1 MPDSKSLKKAVNLSM
16 ITRLFDFFA
25 KRVAEEPQAVM
36 LAGKENGVYR
46 TYSCKEVWDT
56 ADKLCGGLLSL
67 GIGNEVLQPEQ
78 QEKIALISPNRPE
91 WLMTDLAVQRT
102 GAVLTPLYP
111 TVSPTDFAYVMRE
124 AEVRILFIANK
135 ELYERFKPVFAE
147 IPTLQHVYSF
157 DDVPGVKN
165 WKELIDK
172 NLQPDTSIAERI
184 TPQTLATIIYTSG
197 TTGNPKGVMLS
208 HDNIVSNVLDCECEF
223 WFAIKGDKALS
234 FLPLNHIFEKMVS
247 YVYINAA
254 VSIYYAES
262 MDTIGDNLKEVK
274 PAVFTTV
281 PRLLEKVYEKILTK
295 GMELKGVKK
304 ALFFWALNLG
314 FKYDNVKPGSFWYR
328 WQLTLAN
335 VLIFKKWREA
345 LGGNVRA
352 IVTGAAACQQ
362 RLIRVFTSAHI
373 VIMEGYGLTETSPVI
388 SVNKFRSE
396 DRRVGTIGPVIQHVE
411 VRLAD
416 DGEIQCRGRNVM
428 MGYYKN
434 PQLTAEVLDK
444 DGWFKTGDIGE
455 WVEGRFLKI
464 TDRKKEIFKT
474 AGGKYVAPQV
484 VENKMKESPFIEQIM
499 VIGANRKFVSALIV
513 PSFVNVRKYLADHDI
528 SPAETNEALIS
539 MPEVRELIQKQV
551 DKFNPLFSHPEQ
563 IKKFDLL
570 PAEWTIDGGELT
582 PTIKVK
588 RKAIDAK
595 YSAVI
600 EKIYSE

>member
-1 MPDSKSLKKAVNLSM
+1 M
-16 ITRLFDFFA
+16 ITRLFDFVA
-25 KRVAEEPQAVM
+25 KRVSEEPEAVM

-46 TYSCKEVWDT
+46 TYSCRECWEL
-56 ADKLCGGLLSL
+56 AGKLCGGLLSL
-67 GIGNEVLQPEQ
+67 GIRNQVLEPEQ

-91 WLMTDLAVQRT
+91 WLITDLAVQQT

-111 TVSPTDFAYVMRE
+111 TISAHDLVYVLNE
-124 AEVRILFIANK
+124 AEVRILFIANADM
-135 ELYERFKPVFAE
+135 YERFKDAFAQV
-147 IPTLQHVYSF
+147 PTLQHVFSY
-157 DDVPGVKN
+157 DEIAGVTN
-165 WKELIDK
+165 WKELINK
-172 NLQPDTSIAERI
+172 NLQPDSSIVNRI
-184 TPQTLATIIYTSG
+184 TGDTLATIIYTSG
-197 TTGNPKGVMLS
+197 TTGNPKGVMLR

-223 WFAIKGDKALS
+223 WFAIKGDRALS

-247 YVYINAA
+247 YIYLNAG

-274 PAVFTTV
+274 PIVFTTV
-281 PRLLEKVYEKILTK
+281 PRLLEKVYEKILAK
-295 GMELKGVKK
+295 GMELKGVKR

-314 FKYDNVKPGSFWYR
+314 FKYDNVNHGSAWYR
-328 WQLTLAN
+328 FQLGLAN
-335 VLIFKKWREA
+335 KLIFKKWREA
-345 LGGNVRA
+345 LGGNVKA

-362 RLIRVFTSAHI
+362 RLIRVFSSANI
-373 VIMEGYGLTETSPVI
+373 TIMEGYGLTETSPVI

-396 DRRVGTIGPVIQHVE
+396 DRRVGTIGPVIQNVE
-411 VRLAD
+411 VKLAE
-416 DGEIQCRGRNVM
+416 DGEISCKGRNVM

-499 VIGANRKFVSALIV
+499 VIGSGRKFVSALIV
-513 PSFVNVRKYLADHDI
+513 PSVLNIRKYMKDHDM
-528 SPAETNEALIS
+528 PAAPDSNEALVK
-539 MPEVRELIQKQV
+539 MPEVIDLIQKQV

-563 IKKFDLL
+563 IKKFALL
-570 PAEWTIDGGELT
+570 PNEWTIDGGEMT
-582 PTIKVK
+582 PTIKLK
-588 RKAIDAK
+588 RK
-595 YSAVI
+595 VI
-600 EKIYSE
+600 EQKYAGVIEGIYGE

>member
-1 MPDSKSLKKAVNLSM
+1 M
-16 ITRLFDFFA
+16 ITRLFDFVA
-25 KRVAEEPQAVM
+25 KRVSEEPEAVM

-46 TYSCKEVWDT
+46 TYSCHECWEL
-56 ADKLCGGLLSL
+56 AGKLCGGLLSL
-67 GIGNEVLQPEQ
+67 SIRNQVLEPEQ

-91 WLMTDLAVQRT
+91 WLITDLAVQQT

-111 TVSPTDFAYVMRE
+111 TISAHDLVYVLNE
-124 AEVRILFIANK
+124 AEVRILFIANADM
-135 ELYERFKPVFAE
+135 YERFKDAFAQV
-147 IPTLQHVYSF
+147 PTLQHVFSY
-157 DDVPGVKN
+157 DEIAGVTN
-165 WKELIDK
+165 WKELINK
-172 NLQPDTSIAERI
+172 NLQPDSSIVNRI
-184 TPQTLATIIYTSG
+184 TGDTLATIIYTSG
-197 TTGNPKGVMLS
+197 TTGNPKGVMLR

-223 WFAIKGDKALS
+223 WFAIKGDRALS

-247 YVYINAA
+247 YIYLNAG

-274 PAVFTTV
+274 PIVFTTV
-281 PRLLEKVYEKILTK
+281 PRLLEKVYEKILAK
-295 GMELKGVKK
+295 GMELKGVKR

-314 FKYDNVKPGSFWYR
+314 FKYDNVNQGSAWYR
-328 WQLTLAN
+328 FQLGLAN
-335 VLIFKKWREA
+335 KLIFKKWREA
-345 LGGNVRA
+345 LGGNVKA

-362 RLIRVFTSAHI
+362 RLIRVFSSANI
-373 VIMEGYGLTETSPVI
+373 TIMEGYGLTETSPVI

-396 DRRVGTIGPVIQHVE
+396 DRRVGTIGPVIQNVE
-411 VRLAD
+411 VKLAE
-416 DGEIQCRGRNVM
+416 DGEISCKGRNVM

-499 VIGANRKFVSALIV
+499 VIGSGRKFVSALIV
-513 PSFVNVRKYLADHDI
+513 PSVLNIRKYMKDHDM
-528 SPAETNEALIS
+528 PAAPDSNEALVK
-539 MPEVRELIQKQV
+539 MPEVIDLVQKQV

-563 IKKFDLL
+563 IKKFALL
-570 PAEWTIDGGELT
+570 PNEWTIDGGEMT
-582 PTIKVK
+582 PTIKLK
-588 RKAIDAK
+588 RK
-595 YSAVI
+595 VI
-600 EKIYSE
+600 EQKYAGVIEGIYGE